1 MSRRYQDQLN
11 PEQWEAV
18 SHSEGPQLV
27 LAGAGTGK
35 TRVITYRVAWLVA
48 ECGVEPWRIA
58 GVTFTNKAAT
68 EMRER
73 VAVLLGASTEVFLGT
88 FHRFALRLLRRYG
101 ERVGLPRGFAILDT
115 TDQLA
120 VMKRALEA
128 ERLDDTVFNPRA
140 VLSRVSSAKNRLLGP
155 ADVERESSG
164 FFEQGVAKAYSAYQ
178 RLLRESGGA
187 DFDDL
192 IALAVRLLE
201 QEEELGDR
209 MRRRLRHLLVDE
221 FQDTNQAQLRLIETL
236 AGRGGNLTAVGDEDQ
251 GIYRWRGAEL
261 DNILEFERH
270 FPGAVVRK
278 LERNYRST
286 QTILDASGH
295 LVAHNVA
302 RRGKKLWTET
312 PGGDPVRVY
321 RARDE
326 ADEARWIVRQLRAA
340 HGELRYRQM
349 AVLMRTNS
357 QTRVLEEELM
367 RRQVPYHLVAGT
379 RFYERAEV
387 KDVVAYLRVVRNP
400 QDNLSLRRILNTPSR
415 GIGKATQN
423 TIFAEAD
430 ELGHS
435 LWDVLRLE
443 RFGGLSPRAT
453 NALRAFRD
461 LILELRAAAAGLD
474 LGELVERILERTGLE
489 VQYRKDDDEGR
500 ARLENLRELVS
511 AAQEFAEDYGGG
523 HPAFVVPASAPATPA
538 RAGRSELPARARE
551 SLAPAATPAAAA
563 QATLLPLP
571 DDQGPDS
578 QGSDVQSSDIQSS
591 EGIQGPG
598 ATSAGTANDALLG
611 ADAPD
616 SDERDDAVEEDDP
629 LTSFLDYVSLVSDTD
644 ALAAD
649 RGVSLMT
656 LHAAKGLEFRLVC
669 VAGLEDGLIP
679 HFNSVSEAEIEEER
693 RLLYVGMTRAR
704 ERLMLTSCQ
713 RRRVAGRYQ
722 DQLPSPFFQELPAEL
737 LEVEDGTYASVD
749 PNASGVYAYF
759 ERGPRAP
766 SQTSARSASA
776 PPEWLRRDRA
786 QPAPR
791 RTPPPQG
798 VADDLVLE
806 RGQAVH
812 HPTLGAGVIL
822 EVDGSGENAKLTVFF
837 DRGGKR
843 RLIAKYAGLRPR

>member
-1 MSRRYQDQLN
+1 MSRDLEHQLN

-18 SHSEGPQLV
+18 RHGEGPQLV

-35 TRVITYRVAWLVA
+35 TRVITHRVAWLIA
-48 ECGVEPWRIA
+48 ERGVEPWRIA

-73 VAVLLGASTEVFLGT
+73 VEKLLGGSTEVFLGT

-115 TDQLA
+115 SDQLA

-128 ERLDDTVFNPRA
+128 AQLDDSVFAPRA

-155 ADVERESSG
+155 AELERESSG
-164 FFEQGVAKAYSAYQ
+164 FFEQGVVRAYSSYQ

-201 QEEELGDR
+201 QEEELGER
-209 MRRRLRHLLVDE
+209 MRRRLRYLLVDE
-221 FQDTNQAQLRLIETL
+221 FQDTNHAQLRLIETL

-295 LVAHNVA
+295 LVSHNVS

-312 PGGDPVRVY
+312 TGGDPVRVY

-326 ADEARWIVRQLRAA
+326 ADEARWIVRTLRGA
-340 HGELRYRQM
+340 HDALSYRQM

-367 RRQVPYHLVAGT
+367 RHQVPYHLVAGT

-387 KDVVAYLRVVRNP
+387 KDVVAYLRVVRTP
-400 QDNLSLRRILNTPSR
+400 QDNLSLRRILNTPPR

-423 TIFAEAD
+423 TLFQEAD

-443 RFGGLSPRAT
+443 RFGGLSPRAA
-453 NALRAFRD
+453 NALRGFRD
-461 LILELRAAAAGLD
+461 LVLELRSCSAELD
-474 LGELVERILERTGLE
+474 LGELVERILERTGYEAL
-489 VQYRKDDDEGR
+489 YRKDDDEAR

-511 AAQEFAEDYGGG
+511 AAQEFAEDYGEG
-523 HPAFVVPASAPATPA
+523 HPAFLSASAPPSSPEARSAQGSLLAPSAAQTAAGAAVAVPA
-538 RAGRSELPARARE
+538 RALPGSEDPE
-551 SLAPAATPAAAA
+551 SGDAPASRGPLAA
-563 QATLLPLP
+563 L
-571 DDQGPDS
+571 DDSG
-578 QGSDVQSSDIQSS
+578 
-591 EGIQGPG
+591 E
-598 ATSAGTANDALLG
+598 
-611 ADAPD
+611 
-616 SDERDDAVEEDDP
+616 VEEDDP

-656 LHAAKGLEFRLVC
+656 LHAAKGLEFALVC

-679 HFNSVSEAEIEEER
+679 HFNSVSEDEVEEER

-704 ERLMLTSCQ
+704 QRLMLSSCQ

-722 DQLPSPFFQELPAEL
+722 DQHPSPFLDELPAEL
-737 LEVEDGTYASVD
+737 LEVEDGTVPAIA
-749 PNASGVYAYF
+749 PAASGVYTYF
-759 ERGPRAP
+759 GRAP
-766 SQTSARSASA
+766 HTSSA
-776 PPEWLRRDRA
+776 PRGEPPDWLRRDG
-786 QPAPR
+786 PP
-791 RTPPPQG
+791 RTPRPAAAPEG
-798 VADDLVLE
+798 LAADLPLE
-806 RGQAVH
+806 RGQGVR
-812 HPTLGAGVIL
+812 HPTLGSGVIL
-822 EVDGSGENAKLTVFF
+822 DVEGSGENAKLTVFF
-837 DRGGKR
+837 ERGGKR